1 MFFSGASVSIL
12 FVSLEHTIVYF
23 WALNSRSEIL
33 VFLSGPCNIIV
44 MAVIPN
50 RIAAYK
56 IIRSMSERI
65 GISHKVFPHALRGT
79 FATIL
84 AAKNFNVW
92 EIMDALG
99 WTSAKT
105 AEIYIRFSAARV
117 SKAFKEKW

>member
-1 MFFSGASVSIL
+1 M
-12 FVSLEHTIVYF
+12 
-23 WALNSRSEIL
+23 
-33 VFLSGPCNIIV
+33 IV

-65 GISHKVFPHALRGT
+65 GISHKVFSHALRGT

-99 WTSAKT
+99 WTLAKT
-105 AEIYIRFSAARV
+105 AELYIRLSAAQVTRAV
-117 SKAFKEKW
+117 REKW